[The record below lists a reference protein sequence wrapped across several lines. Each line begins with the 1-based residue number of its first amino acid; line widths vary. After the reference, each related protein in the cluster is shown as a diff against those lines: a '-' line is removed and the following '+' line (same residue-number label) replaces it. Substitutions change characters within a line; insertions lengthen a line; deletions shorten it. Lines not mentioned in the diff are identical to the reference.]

1 MRIGLIAPPW
11 IPTPPPAYGG
21 IERVVA
27 LQAAGMAAAGHDV
40 TLVAAP
46 GSAVPGVS
54 VISPLD
60 HLPAQIGM
68 ATDEWRHVLGGL
80 EALAGVDMVFDHS
93 GPLGALLSAQGD
105 IPAMHV
111 VHGSLEGEL
120 LELYDGLSSR
130 APKLRLAA
138 ISRSQRGAAPHL
150 PFAGVCYNAIDVNE
164 APFRAEP
171 GSYLAFLG
179 RMAPEKGVGEA
190 ITLARR
196 AGMPLMIAAKCREPA
211 EQAYFAR
218 EVAPHLGDDVVFL
231 GELDRTA
238 TYEFL
243 SRAAALV
250 FPISWREPFG
260 MVLIEAMACGT
271 PVLAT
276 NRGAVPEV
284 VLDGVTGFVRD
295 TPAELAPL
303 VSRIGEIDRA
313 ACRRH
318 VAERFSSDA
327 LVRGYNRLLASVPVA
342 VPVPV
347 SLAPAAP
354 MVFSAPVPPPRPMR
368 VSPEPSR
375 FPHDSSRLPRQARP
389 GARRVAG

>member
-27 LQAAGMAAAGHDV
+27 IQAAGMAAAGHDV

-46 GSAVPGVS
+46 GSVVPGVR
-54 VISPLD
+54 VVSPLER
-60 HLPAQIGM
+60 LPAQIGM

-80 EALAGVDMVFDHS
+80 DALSGVDMVFDHS
-93 GPLGALLSAQGD
+93 GPLGALLSAQAEV
-105 IPAMHV
+105 PAMHV
-111 VHGSLEGEL
+111 VHGSLETEL
-120 LELYDGLSSR
+120 LGLYEGLSAR
-130 APKLRLAA
+130 APRLRLAA

-150 PFAGVCYNAIDVNE
+150 PFSGVCYNAIDLEE

-171 GSYLAFLG
+171 GGYLAFLG
-179 RMAPEKGVGEA
+179 RMAPEKGVAEA

-196 AGMPLMIAAKCREPA
+196 AGLPLRIAAKCREPA
-211 EQAYFAR
+211 EQAYFERA
-218 EVAPHLGDDVVFL
+218 VAPHLGPDVEYL
-231 GELDRTA
+231 GELGRAA

-243 SRAAALV
+243 SRASALL

-303 VSRIGEIDRA
+303 VERIGEIDRA

-318 VAERFSSDA
+318 VAEHFSAEA
-327 LVRGYNRLLASVPVA
+327 LVRGYTRLLEPTAWA
-342 VPVPV
+342 
-347 SLAPAAP
+347 AAAP
-354 MVFSAPVPPPRPMR
+354 MVFSAPVPPPRPVR
-368 VSPEPSR
+368 V
-375 FPHDSSRLPRQARP
+375 PHNGPARWPDRARP
-389 GARRVAG
+389 AARRAVG